1 MTMSSNQSMPASF
14 GEMAFGGGTPR
25 KAFFTALVVG
35 TILTM
40 INHGDLLLAGAFPP
54 AWKMVLTYCVPY
66 CVTTWGAI
74 CGKRMIMGSLP
85 DQPSSARS

>member
-25 KAFFTALVVG
+25 KAFFTALVVD

-74 CGKRMIMGSLP
+74 CGKRMIMGSLS

>member
-1 MTMSSNQSMPASF
+1 MTMSSNQPMPSSF
-14 GEMAFGGGTPR
+14 SEMAFGGGTPR

-40 INHGDLLLAGAFPP
+40 INHGDLLLAGTLPP
-54 AWKMVLTYCVPY
+54 IWKVMLTYCVPY

-74 CGKRMIMGSLP
+74 CGKRMVMGSISN
-85 DQPSSARS
+85 QASAARP